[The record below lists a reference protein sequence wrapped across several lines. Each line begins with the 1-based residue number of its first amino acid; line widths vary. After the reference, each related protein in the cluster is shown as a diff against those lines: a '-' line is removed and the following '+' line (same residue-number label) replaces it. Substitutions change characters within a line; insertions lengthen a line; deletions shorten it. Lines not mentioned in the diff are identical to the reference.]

1 MPSFNRVILA
11 GNLTR
16 DPELR
21 YLNSGSGVCEFAIA
35 INRKWKDKDGSAKE
49 EVSFFDCVAW
59 AKTGEVIAEY
69 FKKGRPIL
77 IEGRLQQDRWE
88 DKATG
93 QNRSRVRIV
102 VDRFEFLGSKQGEAS
117 ETPPQDI
124 PDSDPNVPF

>member
-1 MPSFNRVILA
+1 MPSFNRAILA

-35 INRKWKDKDGSAKE
+35 INRKWKDKAGATQE

-59 AKTGEVIAEY
+59 ARTGEVIAEY
-69 FKKGRPIL
+69 FKKGKPIL

-88 DKATG
+88 DKSTG

-102 VDRFEFLGSKQGEAS
+102 VDRFEFLGGKEESAAGGA
-117 ETPPQDI
+117 PPQD
-124 PDSDPNVPF
+124 SQEEVPF